1 MFLIKEIRIS
11 LESFVSDL
19 IIFFIFLF
27 YFDCNI
33 CFISHVSSTLIS
45 SVELVELLLTFKGLI
60 TVIAL
65 VLDVFARKEKH

>member
-19 IIFFIFLF
+19 IIFLF
-27 YFDCNI
+27 FFDCNI
-33 CFISHVSSTLIS
+33 CFISYVSSILIS
-45 SVELVELLLTFKGLI
+45 SVELVGLLLTFKGLI

-65 VLDVFARKEKH
+65 VLDIFARKEKH